1 MVLKQQI
8 EQNLK
13 AALLS
18 GDKQQVATLRGL
30 KSVIQYAEVAKNA
43 RETGLP
49 DDEIMSLIKKES
61 EKRQE
66 SADLYSQGHE
76 EARAEA
82 ELKEKTILDAY
93 LPKQLS
99 DSELLVVIDEVI
111 KTNGTDG
118 PHAMGQIIGQ
128 VKQKVGASADGATI
142 ARLTKE
148 RLV

>member
-1 MVLKQQI
+1 
-8 EQNLK
+8 
-13 AALLS
+13 
-18 GDKQQVATLRGL
+18 
-30 KSVIQYAEVAKNA
+30 
-43 RETGLP
+43 
-49 DDEIMSLIKKES
+49 MSLIKKES